1 MFPRTANEALGE
13 QKSWAINLALGSN
26 HVVVYC
32 LSVKC
37 RKLSQSIV
45 VIDTSVRQC
54 DFKFRL
60 GSLT

>member
-26 HVVVYC
+26 HVLVYC

-37 RKLSQSIV
+37 RKIV

-60 GSLT
+60 GSST